1 MKIIDYKLLAFFCYK
16 FLIMYATIY
25 TWVKA
30 TKTTNCIFNTGIFFN
45 LAKSLLIPEKKEY
58 ALDDAI
64 KYPCYNLKTTFLHN
78 LKNISPSAIFYK
90 RNACTLKK
98 NYLLTACTLNE
109 YTCDNE
115 KCINGTQHCD
125 GVYDCTDQSDEKNCA
140 TTTPGKIYYSTTN

>member
-1 MKIIDYKLLAFFCYK
+1 M
-16 FLIMYATIY
+16 
-25 TWVKA
+25 
-30 TKTTNCIFNTGIFFN
+30 
-45 LAKSLLIPEKKEY
+45 LIPPKKKEY

-64 KYPCYNLKTTFLHN
+64 KYPCYNLKTTFLQN

-140 TTTPGKIYYSTTN
+140 TTTPGKITLQYNQLIIKLS